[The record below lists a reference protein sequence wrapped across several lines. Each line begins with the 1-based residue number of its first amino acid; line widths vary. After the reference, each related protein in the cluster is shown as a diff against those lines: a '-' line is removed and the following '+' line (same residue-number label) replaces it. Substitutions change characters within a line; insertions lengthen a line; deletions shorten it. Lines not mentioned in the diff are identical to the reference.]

1 MFGYFDDDDVFK
13 SCKQEIKN
21 HDNGCKLSMGD
32 YCRKNCTFDEDTF
45 DLPTEMWEHVFV
57 STVALQNL
65 LEFSLEIH
73 ILFLDSDALSSSIVP
88 CDNSAKFN
96 DYIMNKNWLKGNLSK
111 GMPRHSYWTLCLQC
125 LSNGLDFE
133 KCSNTIAERDDNYG
147 HRSN

>member
-1 MFGYFDDDDVFK
+1 MVI
-13 SCKQEIKN
+13 SITTVSLN
-21 HDNGCKLSMGD
+21 ACKLSMGD

-88 CDNSAKFN
+88 CDNSSKFN
-96 DYIMNKNWLKGNLSK
+96 DYIMNKNWLKSNLSK

-147 HRSN
+147 HRSNLSNEY